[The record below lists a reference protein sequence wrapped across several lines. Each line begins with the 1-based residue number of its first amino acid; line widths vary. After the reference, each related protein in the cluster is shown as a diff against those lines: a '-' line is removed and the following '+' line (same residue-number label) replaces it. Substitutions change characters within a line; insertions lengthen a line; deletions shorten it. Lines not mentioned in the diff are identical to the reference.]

1 MKKSFYSIGSII
13 ILLFA
18 ALIFVLIPA
27 VSGAGDAVRYPD
39 YGSYNGRPVRFEENS
54 DFYNAVS
61 ELISYYEQQGVDF
74 NSEYAS
80 SFYTQIFSQ
89 AFQNVVGPYALEY
102 FTHSTGYIVPDNAI
116 DRGVRNLQKF
126 QDETGT
132 FSPAIYKAFPDS
144 EKRKAFA
151 DVEKQLTQLRSYQ
164 DIFGSLEKI
173 GNESLY
179 GLKSSTAEADFIKKM
194 GEKLYSFEVAAFD
207 MKN

>member
-74 NSEYAS
+74 N
-80 SFYTQIFSQ
+80 I
-89 AFQNVVGPYALEY
+89 
-102 FTHSTGYIVPDNAI
+102 
-116 DRGVRNLQKF
+116 
-126 QDETGT
+126 
-132 FSPAIYKAFPDS
+132 
-144 EKRKAFA
+144 
-151 DVEKQLTQLRSYQ
+151 
-164 DIFGSLEKI
+164 
-173 GNESLY
+173 
-179 GLKSSTAEADFIKKM
+179 
-194 GEKLYSFEVAAFD
+194 
-207 MKN
+207 